1 LHGPGRQQGPKIGLK
16 TDERL
21 YSGTSLNGH
30 LLIAATSLMQPLD
43 TVLVEA
49 PLIQYLRILPN
60 VDTSLFLEADSF
72 FFGPSMHL
80 CGTTVH
86 NV

>member
-1 LHGPGRQQGPKIGLK
+1 MYGPGRQQGPKIGLK
-16 TDERL
+16 TDEKL
-21 YSGTSLNGH
+21 YNGTSLNGH

-49 PLIQYLRILPN
+49 LLIQYLRILPN
-60 VDTSLFLEADSF
+60 VDTSLFLEAVFLFS
-72 FFGPSMHL
+72 PSMHL
-80 CGTTVH
+80 CGTT